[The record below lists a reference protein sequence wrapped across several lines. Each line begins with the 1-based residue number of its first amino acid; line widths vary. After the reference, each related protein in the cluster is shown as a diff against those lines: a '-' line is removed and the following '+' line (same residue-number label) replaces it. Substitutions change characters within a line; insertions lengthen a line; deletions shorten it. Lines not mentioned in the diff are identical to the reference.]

1 MPDIVDDIE
10 SLFNQILGKFNANRP
25 TNSKSRKDVKSGS
38 RLSSESVGALSTTEQ
53 SRADNPNQSSE
64 NTSRDFST
72 DETSNGNNQEDKAE
86 IIANSGLSVVVR
98 ASVYNTVFGYK
109 AWSIGKMFDKTFG
122 ERNAFEKQFV
132 KLFEKILGDKA
143 QSRVVQIE
151 RVVQFITTMAKDVIV
166 VRSGKV
172 LLGNII
178 ANLLLL
184 GMNGVRPDVIIKDM
198 LFAWREG
205 QRYGKLQNRLYEIE
219 FALKSARGDERKVL
233 NQERHEIVVD
243 MDKHPMRDY
252 MNAGMMSTIVEDTV
266 IFKDKPD
273 FINIYEEKVK
283 KVMDK
288 IPKPMK
294 DTFDWIV
301 INPNTPVYQF
311 LADATQFSDFG
322 AKYVLAKHLQS
333 KGMSFDRAISEAQE
347 SFINYDVPTGQ
358 GLDYMNRMG
367 LFMFTKFFLRFQKV
381 LAKLFKDKP
390 AQLIVQHQ
398 LLESGL
404 DMQGI
409 LDPAMPLRFGNNPFE
424 ASAFNIFGT
433 GDDLMTYQVISG
445 AF

>member
-1 MPDIVDDIE
+1 MASNLSFKEDIKNQRAILAKVIHKDYLNSYAKNPKLFVVIDPE
-10 SLFNQILGKFNANRP
+10 SLDPK
-25 TNSKSRKDVKSGS
+25 V
-38 RLSSESVGALSTTEQ
+38 
-53 SRADNPNQSSE
+53 
-64 NTSRDFST
+64 
-72 DETSNGNNQEDKAE
+72 QEDYALMPYDFRQEMKKYFGNKP
-86 IIANSGLSVVVR
+86 IVVR
-98 ASVYNTVFGYK
+98 ASVYNSVFGYK

-184 GMNGVRPDVIIKDM
+184 GMNGVRPDVIVKDT

-273 FINIYEEKVK
+273 FISIYEEKVK
-283 KVMDK
+283 KVTDK
-288 IPKPMK
+288 IPKPIK

-398 LLESGL
+398 LLENGF